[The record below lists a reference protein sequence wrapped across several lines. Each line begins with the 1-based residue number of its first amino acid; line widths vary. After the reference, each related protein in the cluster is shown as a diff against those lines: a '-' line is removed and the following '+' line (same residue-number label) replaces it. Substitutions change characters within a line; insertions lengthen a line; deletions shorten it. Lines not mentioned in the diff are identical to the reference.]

1 MPDSSFV
8 WVYYE
13 QRRHRTGTSCS
24 HTSNIIIALNFFTC
38 LRKNANLH
46 SQVEIVSIELLNPEE
61 TQIWKGENES
71 VSSCQD
77 LFLFLFIYAPYCRL
91 YLTSKDWMLR

>member
-1 MPDSSFV
+1 M
-8 WVYYE
+8 
-13 QRRHRTGTSCS
+13 
-24 HTSNIIIALNFFTC
+24 
-38 LRKNANLH
+38 ANLD
-46 SQVEIVSIELLNPEE
+46 SQVKIVSIELLNPEE

-71 VSSCQD
+71 VSSRQD

>member
-1 MPDSSFV
+1 M
-8 WVYYE
+8 
-13 QRRHRTGTSCS
+13 
-24 HTSNIIIALNFFTC
+24 
-38 LRKNANLH
+38 ANLD

-71 VSSCQD
+71 VSSRQD
-77 LFLFLFIYAPYCRL
+77 LFLFLFIYALYCRL